1 MTFGTARKIVFM
13 SPCSNKIAE
22 QRWFFQK
29 IVPHWAT
36 QEKDL

>member
-29 IVPHWAT
+29 IVPHWAA